1 MDPPSHLYYSQLA
14 MWQVVIKAMPFYASL
29 ALLGVLMEGIDL
41 FESLSGGNGMSVF
54 YFLKFSNFYF
64 LGIRGNE
71 IRFNELE
78 VLRG

>member
-1 MDPPSHLYYSQLA
+1 MTYLR
-14 MWQVVIKAMPFYASL
+14 V
-29 ALLGVLMEGIDL
+29 
-41 FESLSGGNGMSVF
+41 LSGGNGMSVF

-78 VLRG
+78 VLRE

>member
-1 MDPPSHLYYSQLA
+1 
-14 MWQVVIKAMPFYASL
+14 
-29 ALLGVLMEGIDL
+29 MEGIDL
-41 FESLSGGNGMSVF
+41 FESLSGGNGTL

>member
-1 MDPPSHLYYSQLA
+1 
-14 MWQVVIKAMPFYASL
+14 
-29 ALLGVLMEGIDL
+29 MEGIDL
-41 FESLSGGNGMSVF
+41 FESLSEGNGMSVF

-78 VLRG
+78 VLRE

>member
-1 MDPPSHLYYSQLA
+1 MDPPSHIYHLQLA
-14 MWQVVIKAMPFYASL
+14 TWQVVIKVVSFYAFL

-78 VLRG
+78 VLRE